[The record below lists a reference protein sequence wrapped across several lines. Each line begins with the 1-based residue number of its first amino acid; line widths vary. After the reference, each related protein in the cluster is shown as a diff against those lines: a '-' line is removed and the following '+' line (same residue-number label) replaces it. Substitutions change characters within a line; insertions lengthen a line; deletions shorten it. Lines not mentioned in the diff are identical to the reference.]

1 MAAKTLFG
9 ELAKIEAKQ
18 DAQTVKLDAILQN
31 TAALVPFINLV
42 LANEAKIIG
51 ILSPPAAT
59 TLVLTLGTP
68 IDQ

>member
-18 DAQTVKLDAILQN
+18 QVLDTKLDAVLQN

-42 LANEAKIIG
+42 LANEAKIID
-51 ILSPPAAT
+51 LLQPPT
-59 TLVLTLGTP
+59 LPTLVLTLGP
-68 IDQ
+68 PQPQ